1 MRASTRSVRSDSE
14 KKLIE
19 IAHQMIPG
27 LHMSDRYRLRMAAC
41 APHEFFMDRS
51 NLSAQLEK
59 LSDEKLGFIIGQ
71 ALRDERGTL
80 WRNSRILGWGR
91 ADIDDDGGRET
102 LVYLA
107 SIVIAAAVYDILA
120 TEHVIGIEQGSIAQ
134 FVTYQPPLLL
144 RNFVSRV
151 RLGMKR

>member
-14 KKLIE
+14 KRLIE

-51 NLSAQLEK
+51 NLSTQLEK

-80 WRNSRILGWGR
+80 WRNSRVLEWSR
-91 ADIDDDGGRET
+91 ADIDDGGRET

-107 SIVIAAAVYDILA
+107 SIVIAAAIYDILA
-120 TEHVIGIEQGSIAQ
+120 TEHVIRIEQGSIAQ
-134 FVTYQPPLLL
+134 SVTYQPPLLL

-151 RLGMKR
+151 RLKMKR